1 MRLNKKRLIPRP
13 DDVVL
18 TTGANSGI
26 GLVTALELARRGWR
40 SVGSVRSE
48 EKAGIVAKAAAEA
61 GLEVETVIMDVTD
74 QDQCEQV
81 MSKLRLRGL
90 VNCAGYNSSGA
101 ISDLDDDEARR
112 ALETMALA
120 PMRLARL
127 ALPAMVAAGGGRI
140 VNVSS
145 AGGRITMPLSGWYV
159 AAKHALEAASD
170 ALRMEVARR
179 NVQVVLI
186 EPGSFKTGLFEE
198 GVQGE
203 GPDSLTSRTTEY
215 ADSYLQITKM
225 MKPRGDP
232 ARVAR
237 LIANVLEVRRP
248 RARYIIGADARL
260 LIALQQ
266 LPTPAVDRFYRRLY
280 HLRT

>member
-1 MRLNKKRLIPRP
+1 M
-13 DDVVL
+13 
-18 TTGANSGI
+18 

-40 SVGSVRSE
+40 SIGSVRSE

-74 QDQCEQV
+74 RDQCEQV
-81 MSKLRLRGL
+81 MATLRLRGL
-90 VNCAGYNSSGA
+90 INCAGYNSTGA
-101 ISDLDDDEARR
+101 ISDVDDDEARR
-112 ALETMALA
+112 ALETMTLA

-145 AGGRITMPLSGWYV
+145 AGGRITMPLSGWYL

-186 EPGSFKTGLFEE
+186 EPGSFKTGIFEE
-198 GVQGE
+198 GIYAE
-203 GPDSLTSRTTEY
+203 GPDSITSRTSEY
-215 ADSYLQITKM
+215 ADSYLQIKKM
-225 MKPRGDP
+225 TSPRGDP

-248 RARYIIGADARL
+248 RARYVIGADARL
-260 LIALQQ
+260 LIAIQQ
-266 LPTPAVDRFYRRLY
+266 LPTPAVDGLYRRLLY
-280 HLRT
+280 LRA

>member
-1 MRLNKKRLIPRP
+1 LNKMRLLPSP
-13 DDVVL
+13 EDAVL
-18 TTGANSGI
+18 TTGANSGM

-40 SVGSVRSE
+40 SIGSVRSE

-61 GLEVETVIMDVTD
+61 GVQVETVIMDVTD
-74 QDQCEQV
+74 RDQCEQV
-81 MSKLRLRGL
+81 MRNLRLRGL
-90 VNCAGYNSSGA
+90 INCAGYNSTGA
-101 ISDLDDDEARR
+101 ISDVDDDEARR
-112 ALETMALA
+112 ALETMTLA

-145 AGGRITMPLSGWYV
+145 AGGRITMPLSGWYL

-179 NVQVVLI
+179 NVHVVLI
-186 EPGSFKTGLFEE
+186 EPGSFKTGIFEE
-198 GVQGE
+198 GIYDD
-203 GPDSLTSRTTEY
+203 GPGSITSRTTEY
-215 ADSYLQITKM
+215 ADSYLQIKKM
-225 MKPRGDP
+225 TSPRGDP

-248 RARYIIGADARL
+248 RARYVIGADARL

-266 LPTPAVDRFYRRLY
+266 LPTLAVDSLYRRLFY
-280 HLRT
+280 LRA

>member
-1 MRLNKKRLIPRP
+1 MRLLP
-13 DDVVL
+13 DPEDAVL
-18 TTGANSGI
+18 TTGANSGM

-40 SVGSVRSE
+40 SIGSVRSE

-61 GLEVETVIMDVTD
+61 GVQVETVIMDVTD
-74 QDQCEQV
+74 RDQCEQV
-81 MSKLRLRGL
+81 MAPLRLRGL
-90 VNCAGYNSSGA
+90 INCAGYNSSGA
-101 ISDLDDDEARR
+101 ISDVDDDEARR
-112 ALETMALA
+112 ALETMTVA

-145 AGGRITMPLSGWYV
+145 AGGRMTMPLSGWYL

-186 EPGSFKTGLFEE
+186 EPGSFKTGIFEE
-198 GVQGE
+198 GIYDD
-203 GPDSLTSRTTEY
+203 GPDSIISRTTEY
-215 ADSYLQITKM
+215 ADSYLQIKKM
-225 MKPRGDP
+225 TSPRGDP

-248 RARYIIGADARL
+248 RARYVIGADARL

-266 LPTPAVDRFYRRLY
+266 LPTPAVDGLYRRLLS
-280 HLRT
+280 LRA

>member
-1 MRLNKKRLIPRP
+1 LNKMRLTPSRENA
-13 DDVVL
+13 VL

-40 SVGSVRSE
+40 SIGSVRSD
-48 EKAGIVAKAAAEA
+48 EKAAIVAKAAAEA
-61 GLEVETVIMDVTD
+61 GLEVETVVMDVTD
-74 QDQCEQV
+74 SDRCEQV
-81 MSKLRLRGL
+81 MSGLRLRGL
-90 VNCAGYNSSGA
+90 INCAGYNSSGA
-101 ISDLDDDEARR
+101 ISDVDDDEARR
-112 ALETMALA
+112 SLETMAVA

-127 ALPAMVAAGGGRI
+127 ALPGIVAAGGGRI

-145 AGGRITMPLSGWYV
+145 VGGCITMPLSGWYV

-179 NVQVVLI
+179 NVQVVVI
-186 EPGSFKTGLFEE
+186 EPGGFRTGIFEE
-198 GVQGE
+198 GVHAE
-203 GPDSLTSRTTEY
+203 GPDSITSRTTEY
-215 ADSYLQITKM
+215 ADSYLQIKKM
-225 MKPRGDP
+225 MSPRGDS

-248 RARYIIGADARL
+248 RARYVIGADARL

-266 LPTPAVDRFYRRLY
+266 LPTPAVDGFYRRLY
-280 HLRT
+280 HLHS

>member
-1 MRLNKKRLIPRP
+1 MRLLP
-13 DDVVL
+13 DPEDAVL
-18 TTGANSGI
+18 TTGANSGM

-40 SVGSVRSE
+40 SIGSVRSQ

-61 GLEVETVIMDVTD
+61 GVQVETVIMDVTD
-74 QDQCEQV
+74 RDQCEQV
-81 MSKLRLRGL
+81 MRNLGLRGL
-90 VNCAGYNSSGA
+90 INCAGYNSTGA
-101 ISDLDDDEARR
+101 ISDVDDDEARR
-112 ALETMALA
+112 ALETMAVA

-145 AGGRITMPLSGWYV
+145 AGGRITMPLSGWYL

-186 EPGSFKTGLFEE
+186 EPGSFKTGIFEE
-198 GVQGE
+198 GIYDD
-203 GPDSLTSRTTEY
+203 GPDSITSRTTEY
-215 ADSYLQITKM
+215 ADSYLQIKKM
-225 MKPRGDP
+225 TSPRGDP

-248 RARYIIGADARL
+248 RARYVIGADARL

-266 LPTPAVDRFYRRLY
+266 LPTLAVDGLYRRLFY
-280 HLRT
+280 LRA